1 MANKYRDMTLKAL
14 LKEQE
19 LIAEAIKEKQAA
31 ERASFK
37 AEMEEKA
44 AMLGLSLGEL
54 FGGRSTKGV
63 RTPAKVKYRN
73 PKDPSQTWS
82 GRGRMA
88 GWLARETGGDKKKLD
103 KFLVD

>member
-1 MANKYRDMTLKAL
+1 MASKYADMTLKAL
-14 LKEQE
+14 MKEQD
-19 LIAEAIKEKQAA
+19 LIAEAIREKQAA

-44 AMLGLSLGEL
+44 AMLGLSLSEL
-54 FGGRSTKGV
+54 FGGRSAKGV
-63 RTPAKVKYRN
+63 RTPVKVKYRN

-88 GWLARETGGDKKKLD
+88 SWLVRETGGDKKKLE